1 MKAFTTPWHR
11 RVKRLVVV
19 TGAWLALVT
28 ALGFVDL
35 HDFHFSRTDMRWNPQ
50 TQTVQA
56 TLRVF
61 TDDLELALRNH
72 HGLGEEVKI
81 WLGDDKEWPSAD
93 EAISAWLDANLNLSL
108 ADSTLAWTWVGKEIE
123 LDVSYL
129 YLESYPVP
137 GRGATWRVTNRLFFH
152 EFADQVN
159 EVYLQGINKTGLA
172 AEKREMLNWELPT
185 MVWESVDLETDATDD

>member
-1 MKAFTTPWHR
+1 MKASTTPWHR
-11 RVKRLVVV
+11 RVKRLGLAV
-19 TGAWLALVT
+19 GAWIVLMTLA
-28 ALGFVDL
+28 GFVDL

-50 TQTVQA
+50 TQTVQT

-72 HGLGEEVKI
+72 HDLGEEVKI
-81 WLGDDKEWPSAD
+81 WLGDDEEWPSAD
-93 EAISAWLDANLNLSL
+93 EAIAAWLDPNLTLQL
-108 ADSTLAWTWVGKEIE
+108 GDSTLVWTWVGKEIE

-129 YLESYPVP
+129 YLESPPVS

-159 EVYLQGINKTGLA
+159 EVYLQGIDTTGRA

-185 MVWESVDLETDATDD
+185 MVWESVSLETDATDD